1 MCLRACGR
9 AFVCVCA
16 HHVRVCVCAC
26 VCVRACACVRVRA
39 CACVRACVRACV
51 CVCVLYFI
59 IYMLMQQEKKKKK
72 DKTDRAIGPRRRSLR
87 EKIEKWNQSTAQR
100 FQTQEQTSDIPDLLS
115 EGLAE
120 GRRQTSTEKH
130 KERAPK

>member
-9 AFVCVCA
+9 AFVCVYA
-16 HHVRVCVCAC
+16 RHVRVC
-26 VCVRACACVRVRA
+26 ACASVRVR
-39 CACVRACVRACV
+39 ACVRACVRVCVCV

-59 IYMLMQQEKKKKK
+59 IYMLMQQEKKK